1 MAPDEILLLKLIKQG
16 DEQAFRFLFD
26 QYFVALC
33 RFVNV
38 YLDCHEES
46 EELAL
51 DVFAYVWEH
60 RTELEIRLSLK
71 AYLFQMARNR
81 SLNLLRDRRQEASLE
96 ELAVEPVEEGGTRM
110 EIEELNRLIEEAVC
124 ALPDRCREV
133 FLKSRREERS
143 NAEIAQ
149 EMDISV
155 KTVEAQ
161 ITKALKLI
169 RKHLG
174 EGYAYLF

>member
-1 MAPDEILLLKLIKQG
+1 M
-16 DEQAFRFLFD
+16 
-26 QYFVALC
+26 
-33 RFVNV
+33 
-38 YLDCHEES
+38 
-46 EELAL
+46 
-51 DVFAYVWEH
+51 FAYVWEH
-60 RTELEIRLSLK
+60 RAELEIRLSLK

-81 SLNLLRDRRQEASLE
+81 SLNLLRDRKQEASLE
-96 ELAVEPVEEGGTRM
+96 ELAVEPVDEAGVSM
-110 EIEELNRLIEEAVC
+110 EMEELHRLIEEAIC

-133 FLKSRREERS
+133 FLKSRREELS
-143 NAEIAQ
+143 NAEIAV

-174 EGYAYLF
+174 EGYSYLF